1 MSAAD
6 ALAMY
11 GNTIS
16 AEYYNGTDYTSFE
29 FVYSSQSSIDS
40 VYSSVSYPESVYVG
54 APFLLYLADVTY
66 LPNYNT
72 SVGEVTVELTPQY
85 SITNT
90 RFIHTF
96 IGLQDLGSNSTVY
109 QSPSYDWVW
118 SGDAVHCENSATDP
132 STSGGQA
139 CFGDAASSASR
150 LWYTF
155 VPVDLTA
162 SAMTS
167 GYSVRAD
174 FSGNDVRGTTNVFGL
189 AIGLPYVSDGASG
202 SAGTLPPED
211 SQPDINVNVN
221 IDMSGMENRLDDVAG
236 GIDSIN
242 SALYDDSG
250 LSGLSSVDDVG
261 IPSLQF
267 DYSTIDDVGEVL
279 EDVPE
284 EVAAGGFWWK
294 LAFDVLHFD
303 SPFWAIVPLICIL
316 ALCRYLLWRG

>member
-6 ALAMY
+6 ALAMF
-11 GNTIS
+11 GNTIT

-29 FVYSSQSSIDS
+29 FVYSSQETIYS
-40 VYSSVSYPESVYVG
+40 VYSSVAYPDSVYVG

-72 SVGEVTVELTPQY
+72 SVGQVTVEITPQY

-96 IGLQDLGSNSTVY
+96 IGLEDLGSNSTVY

-118 SGDAVHCENSATDP
+118 AGDSVHFENAATDP

-139 CFGDAASSASR
+139 CFGLSGSSVSH

-174 FSGNDVRGTTNVFGL
+174 FSGNDVRGQSNVFGL

-211 SQPDINVNVN
+211 SQPDINVNVSV
-221 IDMSGMENRLDDVAG
+221 DMSGMESRLDDVAG
-236 GIDSIN
+236 GINDIN
-242 SALYDDSG
+242 SAIYGDEGAD
-250 LSGLSSVDDVG
+250 GLSSLDDLGV
-261 IPSLQF
+261 PSLQF
-267 DYSTIDDVGEVL
+267 DYSTVDDVGEVL
-279 EDVPE
+279 DDVPD
-284 EVAAGGFWWK
+284 EVAAAGFWWT

-303 SPFWAIVPLICIL
+303 SPFWAIVPLI
-316 ALCRYLLWRG
+316 ALFALMRYLLWRG